1 MTTFRSSSQL
11 SSKSAR
17 ANLLTIGGALI
28 FATVLLVAF
37 QFLSLR
43 KSIVEEFTVQGRI
56 IAENSA
62 AAVVFNDA
70 QASREILHSLRG
82 SSSISAAVVYAGDN
96 RLLAHF
102 ARPGVAAPRSSASL
116 LQQGYE
122 MDMHHLTVAQGIVAD
137 GNTVGSVVLRID
149 LKEMYER
156 LTTSAFITLSIVVA
170 SLCFAYLLV
179 MRMRRVV
186 SETEAHLTYLAH
198 IDSVTGLPN
207 RHAFNERLTSALP
220 NVRRF
225 GGALEL
231 LLLDLDNFKVVND
244 TLGHNNGDQLL
255 QAVAQRLSSTLRDTD
270 VISRI
275 GGDEFAIILES
286 RRSSMR
292 GDKVAAKVISALS
305 EPYLIG
311 PHEIYVTGS
320 VGVASCIDD
329 TIDLP
334 TLTRNADTAMY
345 QAKARGKNTYAVFE
359 AEMDHC
365 AQKRLSLENNLRK
378 ALERDE
384 LSLVYQPKLQ
394 LIDNT
399 VVGMEALLRWNHP
412 ELGAISPAEFI
423 PVAEESG
430 LIVPIGRWVLQTACR
445 DLATWRDQGHD
456 NINVAVNLS
465 VRQTRNNT
473 LLNDITSL
481 LDKWNLKP
489 EHLGLEITESVLMEN
504 IESNIS
510 LLNQLRA
517 LGIKLSIDDFG
528 TGYSSMAYLKRFQID
543 ELKIDRAFVKDIP
556 GDGDDEAIT
565 TAIIAL
571 GHNLGLSVV
580 AEGVETE
587 AQLAFL
593 RSAGCDHIQG
603 YYFSHPIEMRQV
615 AAFLS
620 AHQGPTQD
628 QPKNIKSGGH

>member
-1 MTTFRSSSQL
+1 L

-17 ANLLTIGGALI
+17 ASLLTISGALI

-37 QFLSLR
+37 QFVSLR
-43 KSIVEEFTVQGRI
+43 KSMVEDFTVQGRI

-70 QASREILHSLRG
+70 QASGDILNSLRG
-82 SSSISAAVVYAGDN
+82 SSAISSAAIYTSDN

-102 ARPGVAAPRSSASL
+102 ARPGVAAPKPGAAL
-116 LQQGYE
+116 LRQGYE
-122 MDMHHLTVAQGIVAD
+122 MDMHWLTIAQGVVAD
-137 GNTVGSVVLRID
+137 GNAVGSVVLRID
-149 LKEMYER
+149 LEEMYES
-156 LTTSAFITLSIVVA
+156 LTTSAIITLSIVIA
-170 SLCFAYLLV
+170 SLGFAYLLV

-198 IDSVTGLPN
+198 VDSVTGLPN
-207 RHAFNERLTSALP
+207 RHAFNERLASALP
-220 NVRRF
+220 AVRRF

-244 TLGHNNGDQLL
+244 TLGHNNGDRLL
-255 QAVAQRLSSTLRDTD
+255 KAVAQRLTSALRDTD
-270 VISRI
+270 VICRI
-275 GGDEFAIILES
+275 GGDEFAVILES
-286 RRSSMR
+286 RHSNMR
-292 GDKVAAKVISALS
+292 GARVAAKIIAALS

-311 PHEIYVTGS
+311 AHEIYVTGS
-320 VGVASCIDD
+320 VGVASCSDD
-329 TIDLP
+329 TIDMP

-359 AEMDHC
+359 AEMDHS
-365 AQKRLSLENNLRK
+365 AQKRLSLENKLRK

-384 LSLVYQPKLQ
+384 LSLVYQPKLN

-399 VVGMEALLRWNHP
+399 VIGMEALLRWNHP
-412 ELGAISPAEFI
+412 ELGTISPAEFI

-445 DLATWRDQGHD
+445 DLATWRDEGYD
-456 NINVAVNLS
+456 RINVAVNLS

-473 LLNDITSL
+473 LLSDITSL
-481 LDKWNLKP
+481 LKKWNLQP

-510 LLNQLRA
+510 LLDQLRT
-517 LGIKLSIDDFG
+517 LGIRLSIDDFG

-571 GHNLGLSVV
+571 AHNLGLSVV

-615 AAFLS
+615 VPFLS
-620 AHQGPTQD
+620 AQ
-628 QPKNIKSGGH
+628 SRA